1 MLWLEREVV
10 ASLSA
15 DVDPAHCAAIEAY
28 VDGVLQDMPDHLR
41 LGVAGESVVL
51 GAGIRLARMIGSS
64 RSLRD
69 WLDLFERNPIG
80 PIRQYARLLSSL
92 TIFAIE
98 ELAPTSA
105 GSGTISSPAA
115 TGTA

>member
-10 ASLSA
+10 ASLTA
-15 DVDPAHCAAIEAY
+15 DVEPAHRAAIEGY
-28 VDGVLQDMPDHLR
+28 VDGVLEDMPEVLR

-51 GAGIRLARMIGSS
+51 GAGIRLARRAGS
-64 RSLRD
+64 RRD
-69 WLDLFERNPIG
+69 LHAWMDMFERSPIG
-80 PIRQYARLLSSL
+80 PVRQYVRLLTSL

-98 ELAPTSA
+98 ELAPGA
-105 GSGTISSPAA
+105 GGRVATPAAA

>member
-15 DVDPAHCAAIEAY
+15 DVDPAQRAAIEGY
-28 VDGVLQDMPDHLR
+28 VEGVLQDMPDHLR

-51 GAGIRLARMIGSS
+51 GAGIRLARLVGSS
-64 RSLRD
+64 RSLEA
-69 WLDLFERNPIG
+69 WLETFERNPIG

-98 ELAPTSA
+98 ELAPPA
-105 GSGTISSPAA
+105 DGHGSVATAA

>member
-15 DVDPAHCAAIEAY
+15 DVDPGHRAAIETY
-28 VDGVLQDMPDHLR
+28 VEGVLRDMPDHLR
-41 LGVAGESVVL
+41 LGVAAESVAL
-51 GAGIRLARMIGSS
+51 GAGIRLARRVGSS

-69 WLDLFERNPIG
+69 WLDLFERNPVG

-98 ELAPTSA
+98 ELAPA
-105 GSGTISSPAA
+105 GRGTGATSSPVEPA
-115 TGTA
+115 TA

>member
-15 DVDPAHCAAIEAY
+15 DVDPAHRAAIEAY
-28 VDGVLQDMPDHLR
+28 VEGVLSDMPDHLR

-51 GAGIRLARMIGSS
+51 GTGIRLARMVGSR
-64 RSLRD
+64 RSLQD

-105 GSGTISSPAA
+105 GYGRTSSPAA

>member
-15 DVDPAHCAAIEAY
+15 DVEPVHRAAIEAY
-28 VDGVLQDMPDHLR
+28 VEGVLQDMPDHLR

-51 GAGIRLARMIGSS
+51 GAGIRAARLIGSS
-64 RSLRD
+64 RSLPD
-69 WLDLFERNPIG
+69 WLETFERNPIG

-98 ELAPTSA
+98 ELAPS
-105 GSGTISSPAA
+105 SGGPGTVAAAAA

>member
-15 DVDPAHCAAIEAY
+15 DVEPAQRAAIEAY
-28 VDGVLQDMPDHLR
+28 VEGVLQDMPDHLR

-51 GAGIRLARMIGSS
+51 GAGIRLARLIGSS
-64 RSLRD
+64 RSLPD
-69 WLDLFERNPIG
+69 WLETFERNPIG

-98 ELAPTSA
+98 ELAPPSNA
-105 GSGTISSPAA
+105 RGTVAAAAA

>member
-15 DVDPAHCAAIEAY
+15 DVDPAHQAAIAAY
-28 VDGVLQDMPDHLR
+28 VEGVLQDMPDHLR

-51 GAGIRLARMIGSS
+51 GTGIRFARLVGSS
-64 RSLRD
+64 RSLHD

-98 ELAPTSA
+98 ELAPTSGGY
-105 GSGTISSPAA
+105 GSTAARAA
-115 TGTA
+115 TGPA

>member
-15 DVDPAHCAAIEAY
+15 DVDPQHRAAIEAY
-28 VDGVLQDMPDHLR
+28 VEGVLQDMPDHLR

-51 GAGIRLARMIGSS
+51 GTGIRLARLVGSR
-64 RSLRD
+64 RSLQD
-69 WLDLFERNPIG
+69 WLELFERNPIG
-80 PIRQYARLLSSL
+80 PIRQYARLLASL

-98 ELAPTSA
+98 ELAPTSGA
-105 GSGTISSPAA
+105 SRVTASPAA

>member
-15 DVDPAHCAAIEAY
+15 DVDPAQRAAIEDY
-28 VDGVLQDMPDHLR
+28 VEGVLQDMPDHLR

-51 GAGIRLARMIGSS
+51 GAGIRLARLVGSS
-64 RSLRD
+64 RSLEE
-69 WLDLFERNPIG
+69 WLETFERNPIG

-98 ELAPTSA
+98 ELAPPVGGHGSVATASA
-105 GSGTISSPAA
+105 G
-115 TGTA
+115 TA

>member
-15 DVDPAHCAAIEAY
+15 DVDPAHRAAIDAY
-28 VDGVLQDMPDHLR
+28 VEGVLQDMPDHLR

-51 GAGIRLARMIGSS
+51 GSGIRLARLVGSR
-64 RSLRD
+64 RSLQD

-98 ELAPTSA
+98 ELAPPSA
-105 GSGTISSPAA
+105 HPGAISSPVA
-115 TGTA
+115 TGAA